1 MVKALLPLYLCLIG
15 GIPLLT
21 AFGPFFWIE
30 QRWMQ
35 LTWLFFCLPVFAF
48 AYVTTAGV
56 LSRFT
61 LPAMVR
67 GKFPRDLKHPV
78 YGPRR
83 LHGLCWTS
91 VYYCTPIYFAVL
103 TFPALKAWVFTL
115 FGYKHSTNFTVYPDT
130 WLRDLPVLKIE
141 EGAYL
146 SNRATIGTNMCL
158 TDGTVLVDSVVVK
171 KKGLVGH
178 LAALAPGSY
187 TGEGTEIGLG
197 CVIGIRVKLEHGV
210 QVGPTSGV
218 NHGAILEEG
227 CEVGSAS
234 YIGIKAVI
242 RRGVKVPN
250 ASVVPNG
257 AIIANQKDVDALWS
271 AETKTLNDVRLSLIN
286 TLNSGPA
293 GPGTNKNVSTESFET
308 SINRAS

>member
-1 MVKALLPLYLCLIG
+1 MVKALLPVYICLIG

-30 QRWMQ
+30 QRWAQ
-35 LTWLFFCLPVFAF
+35 LTWLFFSLPVFAF
-48 AYVTTAGV
+48 AYVTAAGV

-83 LHGLCWTS
+83 LHALCWTS
-91 VYYCTPIYFAVL
+91 VYYCTPVYFAVL

-146 SNRATIGTNMCL
+146 SNRATVGTNIRMS
-158 TDGTVLVDSVVVK
+158 DGTVLVDTFVAK
-171 KKGLVGH
+171 EK
-178 LAALAPGSY
+178 ALIGYMAVCAPGSSF
-187 TGEGTEIGLG
+187 GVNSEIGARST
-197 CVIGIRVKLEHGV
+197 IGIRVKCEEYSTLSPSV
-210 QVGPTSGV
+210 IV
-218 NHGAILEEG
+218 NHGAIIEKSAEIG
-227 CEVGSAS
+227 NATFIGS
-234 YIGIKAVI
+234 KAIV
-242 RRGVKVPN
+242 RAGVRIP
-250 ASVVPNG
+250 AGTSIPAG
-257 AIIANQKDVDALWS
+257 AMIANQQDLERVIALETETLQTIR
-271 AETKTLNDVRLSLIN
+271 AELS
-286 TLNSGPA
+286 SP
-293 GPGTNKNVSTESFET
+293 
-308 SINRAS
+308 

>member
-1 MVKALLPLYLCLIG
+1 MVKALLPVYICLIG

-30 QRWMQ
+30 QRWAQ

-83 LHGLCWTS
+83 LHALCWTS

-178 LAALAPGSY
+178 LCMLAPGTYIGSNAEL
-187 TGEGTEIGLG
+187 GVGAGLG
-197 CVIGIRVKLEHGV
+197 VRSKLSENSSVGPMSTVGHGV
-210 QVGPTSGV
+210 VIEANSHVGMHSHIGTKVLIRSG
-218 NHGAILEEG
+218 
-227 CEVGSAS
+227 
-234 YIGIKAVI
+234 
-242 RRGVKVPN
+242 
-250 ASVVPNG
+250 
-257 AIIANQKDVDALWS
+257 
-271 AETKTLNDVRLSLIN
+271 VRLS
-286 TLNSGPA
+286 
-293 GPGTNKNVSTESFET
+293 PGANIPPGAVIVSQRDADAFISSELSQLSALRDALALKVSAENKNLEDVKERTLSVAKHDLES
-308 SINRAS
+308 A

>member
-1 MVKALLPLYLCLIG
+1 MVKALLPVYICLIG

-21 AFGPFFWIE
+21 AFAPFFWIE
-30 QRWMQ
+30 QRWVQ

-56 LSRFT
+56 LSRLT

-83 LHGLCWTS
+83 LHALCWTS
-91 VYYCTPIYFAVL
+91 VYYCTPVYFAVL

-146 SNRATIGTNMCL
+146 SNRATIASNMCL
-158 TDGTVLVDSVVVK
+158 TDGTVIVDHIAFGRK
-171 KKGLVGH
+171 CLVGH
-178 LAALAPGSY
+178 LAAVGPGSKLADDTEVGVY
-187 TGEGTEIGLG
+187 TVLG
-197 CVIGIRVKLEHGV
+197 IKTRLDAAAK
-210 QVGPTSGV
+210 VGPCCAV
-218 NHGAILEEG
+218 NHGSILESG
-227 CEVGSAS
+227 AEVGTHSF
-234 YIGIKAVI
+234 IGVKSVV
-242 RRGVKVPN
+242 RSGVKVPAGSN
-250 ASVVPNG
+250 IPPGSVISSQ
-257 AIIANQKDVDALWS
+257 ADLDRISQ
-271 AETKTLNDVRLSLIN
+271 AETVN
-286 TLNSGPA
+286 LNSLRSRLGKSLASDPNPESPMH
-293 GPGTNKNVSTESFET
+293 GVDPKNV
-308 SINRAS
+308 A